1 MPLMVGLTGGVGC
14 GKTSAAVIFTA
25 LGIDIIDTD
34 QVAHELTGP
43 AGKAIGMIRDRFGDD
58 FISEDG
64 SLDRVAMRALVFS
77 DQHSRQKL
85 ESILHPLILQE
96 VKRRIPLIRSEYGIL
111 VVPLLLETGSYLELI
126 DRILVIDCP
135 ESMQVA
141 RTIARSKLS
150 EASVHAIM
158 AAQCSRSER
167 LAKADDVIVNEL
179 ERQYLQQQVQAL
191 HEKYLSIAR
200 CGS

>member
-1 MPLMVGLTGGVGC
+1 MPLIIGLTGGVGC
-14 GKTSAAVIFTA
+14 GKTSAAVIFEA

-34 QVAHELTGP
+34 QIAHELTGP
-43 AGKAIGMIRDRFGDD
+43 AGKAIGMIRNLFGAN
-58 FISEDG
+58 FIREDG
-64 SLDRVAMRALVFS
+64 SLDRAAMRALVFS
-77 DQHSRQKL
+77 DQHARHKL

-158 AAQCSRSER
+158 AAQCSRNER
-167 LAKADDVIVNEL
+167 LTKADDVIVNEL
-179 ERQYLQQQVQAL
+179 ERQHLQQQVQAL
-191 HEKYLSIAR
+191 HEKYLSVAR
-200 CGS
+200 SGS